1 MRRSASS
8 PLRQH
13 KHKLNFAALTT
24 LMNTWLLS
32 PLTSNHSPSYRVFAH
47 TCTEM
52 CNSAPHYSSFPAR
65 PTRTALLSGLLK
77 TAYRF
82 DANQTRQMLMPRT
95 TPWQP
100 HSSQVTDRRCG
111 AGACY
116 GRLCQQ
122 NCQGV
127 GSLDWHVASQPH
139 ETTLWPNTKHKH
151 FVLAN
156 GSAGRRRGKAGQL
169 GRGGRAQTA
178 GAQRAPHAASQ
189 AARPLGP
196 PALRPNDY
204 GSLAAW
210 LLGRGLSPAA
220 GGGAALRKRL
230 WNSARTMSCTAGPGV
245 LSEPQTVGTT
255 RIEPQRVWDRAAQ
268 PHTHALTWLR
278 PGC

>member
-111 AGACY
+111 AGACW

-122 NCQGV
+122 TASAV
-127 GSLDWHVASQPH
+127 GCLDWHVAPQPH
-139 ETTLWPNTKHKH
+139 ETTLWPSTKHKH
-151 FVLAN
+151 FVW
-156 GSAGRRRGKAGQL
+156 
-169 GRGGRAQTA
+169 QTA
-178 GAQRAPHAASQ
+178 VLADAAAKPVSWGA
-189 AARPLGP
+189 
-196 PALRPNDY
+196 
-204 GSLAAW
+204 
-210 LLGRGLSPAA
+210 AA
-220 GGGAALRKRL
+220 GHEQPARRERRTRRARLLAL
-230 WNSARTMSCTAGPGV
+230 SARRLSGPTIMV
-245 LSEPQTVGTT
+245 
-255 RIEPQRVWDRAAQ
+255 RWQR
-268 PHTHALTWLR
+268 
-278 PGC
+278 GC